1 MLQKSTESSGDESEE
16 YEQVEEVL
24 GLDVESD
31 EEVDGDNEDDNDEV
45 ELAGEILVFCLHV
58 YYKQNIIIYVYM
70 FTINKI

>member
-24 GLDVESD
+24 GLDIESD
-31 EEVDGDNEDDNDEV
+31 ENVDGDNEDDDDDEV

-58 YYKQNIIIYVYM
+58 YYKMICLYVYS
-70 FTINKI
+70 ISKI